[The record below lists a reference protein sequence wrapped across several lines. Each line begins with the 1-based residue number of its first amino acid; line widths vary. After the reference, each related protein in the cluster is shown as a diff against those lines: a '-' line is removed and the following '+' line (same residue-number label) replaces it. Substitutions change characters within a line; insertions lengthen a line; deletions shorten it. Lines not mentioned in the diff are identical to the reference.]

1 MTSIFSHQKKKNYQ
15 ILYFKPIISFCTTQ
29 SLKATATLLKTTL
42 KKLKHYKHHI
52 LILDHV
58 HLNKL
63 QTLII
68 KKYKV
73 FFRKKI
79 F

>member
-1 MTSIFSHQKKKNYQ
+1 M
-15 ILYFKPIISFCTTQ
+15 YFKPIISFCTTQ

-58 HLNKL
+58 HLNNL
-63 QTLII
+63 QTLM
-68 KKYKV
+68 KKN
-73 FFRKKI
+73 RKYFSEKNI